1 MQRSRKT
8 SALLALIFAVHS
20 PLTLSHESQELK
32 QRVAR
37 LEATVEE
44 LTFKLSE
51 ALEQRNNLRE
61 AMSEALQAKQQGKP
75 AVAGCDTSGLP
86 RLVAYAANN
95 ASGALYGWVKANAS
109 KCTAPQLRQVL
120 SNFTNE
126 LYNSSEKIL
135 RYELSIR

>member
-1 MQRSRKT
+1 MKNHGAIT
-8 SALLALIFAVHS
+8 ALLTLFLAAHS
-20 PLTLSHESQELK
+20 PVALSHESQELK

-61 AMSEALQAKQQGKP
+61 AMSQALQAKQQGK
-75 AVAGCDTSGLP
+75 AVVAGCDTSGLP
-86 RLVAYAANN
+86 RLVAYAGTNPGSDLAMWVRRN
-95 ASGALYGWVKANAS
+95 SG

-120 SNFTNE
+120 NDFSDE
-126 LYNSSEKIL
+126 LYSTSEKIL

>member
-1 MQRSRKT
+1 MNNLGT
-8 SALLALIFAVHS
+8 LAVLLTLLLAVHS
-20 PLTLSHESQELK
+20 PIAVSHESPELK

-61 AMSEALQAKQQGKP
+61 AMSQALQAKQQGK
-75 AVAGCDTSGLP
+75 AVVAGCDTSGLP
-86 RLVAYAANN
+86 RLVAYAGSNPGSDLAAWVRRN
-95 ASGALYGWVKANAS
+95 SG

-120 SNFTNE
+120 NDFSEE
-126 LYNSSEKIL
+126 LYSTSKKII

>member
-1 MQRSRKT
+1 MNNLGT
-8 SALLALIFAVHS
+8 IALLLTLFFAAHS
-20 PLTLSHESQELK
+20 PLALSHESPELK

-61 AMSEALQAKQQGKP
+61 AMSQALQAKQQGK
-75 AVAGCDTSGLP
+75 AVVAGCDTSGLP
-86 RLVAYAANN
+86 RAVAYAQYP
-95 ASGALYGWVKANAS
+95 GAILRDWINENVQ
-109 KCTAPQLRQVL
+109 KCTAPQIKQVMNDF
-120 SNFTNE
+120 SYD
-126 LYNSSEKIL
+126 LYAASLKIL

>member
-1 MQRSRKT
+1 MKNLGT
-8 SALLALIFAVHS
+8 LAVLLTLLLAVHS
-20 PLTLSHESQELK
+20 PIAVSHESPELK

-61 AMSEALQAKQQGKP
+61 AMSQALQAKQQGK
-75 AVAGCDTSGLP
+75 AVVAGCDTSGLP
-86 RLVAYAANN
+86 RLVAYAGN
-95 ASGALYGWVKANAS
+95 ASLELDSWVTRNA
-109 KCTAPQLRQVL
+109 KECTAPQLQQVL
-120 SNFTNE
+120 NDYSGT
-126 LYNSSEKIL
+126 LYGSSKRVL